1 MEINK
6 ELLDNLFEQAVVNP
20 RLRQNLDLRTSS
32 ADTSQRMLN
41 ALLPGTVV
49 PIHRHEDTTESVIC
63 LCGKLDVV
71 IYEEVAA
78 YENAASDTMPMG
90 MDAQDVTRK
99 VEYREVQRI
108 HLCPAEAKYG
118 CQIPK
123 GAWHTVEVIEPSV
136 IFEAKDGA
144 YGKDGSETFDAFK
157 AKEAEDKELGSD
169 TSAPFSNSLGDL
181 KKDIEYLI
189 GMERQSG
196 SMDVITPLYVSRMLN
211 VPLEEVEKV
220 MKDMVM

>member
-1 MEINK
+1 MEFDK
-6 ELLDNLFEQAVVNP
+6 DFLGKLFEQATMNP
-20 RLRQNLDLRTSS
+20 RLRQSFDLRTSS
-32 ADTSQRMLN
+32 DDNSQRMLN
-41 ALLPGTVV
+41 ALLSGTVV

-71 IYEEVAA
+71 IYEEAVT
-78 YENAASDTMPMG
+78 YEKNTSEVLPMAI
-90 MDAQDVTRK
+90 DAQDVTRK

-144 YGKDGSETFDAFK
+144 YKG
-157 AKEAEDKELGSD
+157 
-169 TSAPFSNSLGDL
+169 
-181 KKDIEYLI
+181 
-189 GMERQSG
+189 
-196 SMDVITPLYVSRMLN
+196 
-211 VPLEEVEKV
+211 
-220 MKDMVM
+220 

>member
-6 ELLDNLFEQAVVNP
+6 DFLGKLFEQAVVNP

-63 LCGKLDVV
+63 LCGKLDEV
-71 IYEEVAA
+71 IYEEGVSYSKALS
-78 YENAASDTMPMG
+78 EEFLQG
-90 MDAQDVTRK
+90 IDAQDVVRK

-144 YGKDGSETFDAFK
+144 YKG
-157 AKEAEDKELGSD
+157 
-169 TSAPFSNSLGDL
+169 
-181 KKDIEYLI
+181 
-189 GMERQSG
+189 
-196 SMDVITPLYVSRMLN
+196 
-211 VPLEEVEKV
+211 
-220 MKDMVM
+220 

>member
-6 ELLDNLFEQAVVNP
+6 DFLGKLFEQAVVNP
-20 RLRQNLDLRTSS
+20 RLRQNFDLRTSS

-49 PIHRHEDTTESVIC
+49 PIHRHEDTTETVVC
-63 LCGKLDVV
+63 LCGKSDEV
-71 IYEEVAA
+71 IYEEVVT
-78 YENAASDTMPMG
+78 YEKNASEALPMAI
-90 MDAQDVTRK
+90 DAQDVTRK

-136 IFEAKDGA
+136 IFEAKDGK
-144 YGKDGSETFDAFK
+144 YGEDGSETFDAFK
-157 AKEAEDKELGSD
+157 AKEAENKEQA
-169 TSAPFSNSLGDL
+169 SATFSNSLGDL

-211 VPLEEVEKV
+211 VPLEEVERV

>member
-1 MEINK
+1 MEFDK
-6 ELLDNLFEQAVVNP
+6 DFLGKLFEQATMNP
-20 RLRQNLDLRTSS
+20 KLRQSFDLRTSS
-32 ADTSQRMLN
+32 DDNSQRMLN
-41 ALLPGTVV
+41 ALLSGMVV

-71 IYEEVAA
+71 IYEEVVT
-78 YENAASDTMPMG
+78 YEKNVPEALPMAI
-90 MDAQDVTRK
+90 DAQDVTRK

-144 YGKDGSETFDAFK
+144 YKG
-157 AKEAEDKELGSD
+157 
-169 TSAPFSNSLGDL
+169 
-181 KKDIEYLI
+181 
-189 GMERQSG
+189 
-196 SMDVITPLYVSRMLN
+196 
-211 VPLEEVEKV
+211 
-220 MKDMVM
+220 

>member
-1 MEINK
+1 MEFNK
-6 ELLDNLFEQAVVNP
+6 DFLGKLFEQATMNP
-20 RLRQNLDLRTSS
+20 RLRQSFDLRTSS

-41 ALLPGTVV
+41 ALLPETVV

-63 LCGKLDVV
+63 LCGKLDEV
-71 IYEEVAA
+71 IYEEVVSYSKALS
-78 YENAASDTMPMG
+78 EEFLQG
-90 MDAQDVTRK
+90 IDAQDVVRK

-144 YGKDGSETFDAFK
+144 YGEDGSETAR
-157 AKEAEDKELGSD
+157 A
-169 TSAPFSNSLGDL
+169 
-181 KKDIEYLI
+181 
-189 GMERQSG
+189 
-196 SMDVITPLYVSRMLN
+196 
-211 VPLEEVEKV
+211 
-220 MKDMVM
+220 

>member
-1 MEINK
+1 MEFNK
-6 ELLDNLFEQAVVNP
+6 DFLGKLFEQATMNP
-20 RLRQNLDLRTSS
+20 RLRQSFDLRTSS
-32 ADTSQRMLN
+32 ADTSQRMLI

-71 IYEEVAA
+71 IYKEVMT
-78 YENAASDTMPMG
+78 YENSSSDAMPMG

-99 VEYREVQRI
+99 VKYRKVQRI

-144 YGKDGSETFDAFK
+144 YKGF
-157 AKEAEDKELGSD
+157 
-169 TSAPFSNSLGDL
+169 
-181 KKDIEYLI
+181 
-189 GMERQSG
+189 
-196 SMDVITPLYVSRMLN
+196 V
-211 VPLEEVEKV
+211 
-220 MKDMVM
+220 

>member
-1 MEINK
+1 MEFDK
-6 ELLDNLFEQAVVNP
+6 DFLDKLFEQATMNP
-20 RLRQNLDLRTSS
+20 KLRQCFDLRTSS
-32 ADTSQRMLN
+32 DDNSQRMLN
-41 ALLPGTVV
+41 ALLSGTVV

-71 IYEEVAA
+71 IYEEAVT
-78 YENAASDTMPMG
+78 YEKNVPEALPMAI
-90 MDAQDVTRK
+90 DAQDVTRK

-144 YGKDGSETFDAFK
+144 YKG
-157 AKEAEDKELGSD
+157 
-169 TSAPFSNSLGDL
+169 
-181 KKDIEYLI
+181 
-189 GMERQSG
+189 
-196 SMDVITPLYVSRMLN
+196 
-211 VPLEEVEKV
+211 
-220 MKDMVM
+220 

>member
-6 ELLDNLFEQAVVNP
+6 ELLDKLFEQAKENP
-20 RLRQNLDLRTSS
+20 RLRQNFDLRTSP

-49 PIHRHEDTTESVIC
+49 PIHRHVDTTETVIC
-63 LCGKLDVV
+63 LCGKLDEV
-71 IYEEVAA
+71 IYEETVS
-78 YENAASDTMPMG
+78 YDKASSEEFSQG

-99 VEYREVQRI
+99 VEYCEVQRI
-108 HLCPAEAKYG
+108 HLCPAQAEYG

-144 YGKDGSETFDAFK
+144 YK
-157 AKEAEDKELGSD
+157 
-169 TSAPFSNSLGDL
+169 
-181 KKDIEYLI
+181 
-189 GMERQSG
+189 R
-196 SMDVITPLYVSRMLN
+196 
-211 VPLEEVEKV
+211 
-220 MKDMVM
+220 